1 MTRPQRP
8 PEAPATGSRSAVAST
23 ATTGAA
29 SAPKKVESPPVGIQ
43 DLSEDAFALLENA
56 SDVIFTHDL
65 TGRVTYFNETAVR
78 LTGFS
83 KQEGL
88 AMNIVDIVAPEHKT
102 QARETMLRKFEGE
115 PIYGVYELE
124 ILTKNGERIPME
136 VNNRVTYK
144 EGKPVGMQGIARD
157 LRERRREH
165 QALLESENKFRALAE
180 TAQSAIFIY
189 KGDHFVFFNEATQL
203 ITGYS
208 AHELRTITLWELV
221 HPEHSEFVKQRSRER
236 LSGGNPPPRYEIK
249 IVRKDGRIRWLDFMV
264 SLIPHEGDLAVLCI
278 GLDVTE
284 RKDAES
290 ELQVQKAYWE
300 QLFEHAPEAI
310 VIVDKEMRIQRMN
323 REFTRMFGFP
333 LEGNQG
339 VVIDDL
345 IVPADMKEEGK
356 QVSADVLAGRTV
368 RKETVRRKRDGT
380 LLNTSILVTPVSV
393 GGGLHAYY
401 AIYRD
406 ITERQRGEKIESAL
420 YRIAETT
427 SKSRDLDEL
436 YADIHDILS
445 ELMPADNCYIAVYDP
460 ATNMINFPYFVDE
473 VDSDAKPQPLGK
485 GATAYVLRTGQP
497 LLATPEV
504 FEELERQ
511 GEVELIGAPSIDWMG
526 VPLKDGDDT
535 FGVLALQSY
544 RENVRYGERD
554 KEILT
559 FVSQHI
565 AAAIAQKR
573 SDKALRESEAK
584 FRAVADTATSA
595 IYVQDGDKLLY
606 VNRAAELMTGYSNQ
620 ELLSMPAWDL
630 LHPDFK
636 HLKDFRAPESMMQGE
651 PLRMEFK
658 MVRKTGEV
666 RWWDFSGCVVSF
678 AGKRA
683 LLGTAFDATERKQSE
698 QLQSALYR
706 IASKA
711 STAQDLNELYAFIHA
726 VLGEFMYAR
735 NCFIALHDKAHNI
748 IHFPYFVDER
758 DPARTPTSHPSRPYA
773 NRLTEY
779 VLRTGEP
786 LLATPELLT
795 ELERHGEVQRYGP
808 PSLDWMGIPLKIG
821 DESFGVLVLQSYE
834 PNIRYGEREKEILTF
849 VSQQIASAIETKR
862 HQQAIQESE
871 SKFRAV
877 AETAPA
883 AIFIYRGQEVLYVN
897 PASEAILGYTR
908 EQLLSMKMLEFVSPE
923 MQEAVRRR
931 LVSRES
937 GALVS
942 SSFEVKVRIG
952 NGQERWMNFSGATIQ
967 YQGEP
972 AVMGIGIDVHERK
985 LAEQELLLQKAHLE
999 QLFEHAP
1006 EAMAIQGPD
1015 QKVARVNREFT
1026 NLFGYMPAEAVG
1038 HYLDELIAPPELIA
1052 EARSITTDTTLGNT
1066 VGAETIRKRKDGS
1079 LVDVSILGTPVGV
1092 AGGEVA
1098 FYAIYRDISRRK
1110 QAEQQLQELNASLE
1124 QRVNERTAQLQAANK
1139 ELEAFSYSVS
1149 HDLRSPLR
1157 HINGFVQLLSKKD
1170 APNLDAASQ
1179 RYLKTIADSAQRMG
1193 ALIDDLLAFSRTSRV
1208 EMRSQPVALDNIVNE
1223 VRKELA
1229 HLCEGRAIHWEISE
1243 LPVVK
1248 GDPPLLR
1255 VVWMNLISNAIKYTA
1270 PRPEARIEI
1279 GLAPIGTVV
1288 PDDAVDHGA
1297 LSANNCVVM
1306 IRDNGVGFDMS
1317 YAHKLFG
1324 VFQRLHREEEF
1335 EGTGIGLATV
1345 RRIVH
1350 RHGGAVWAE
1359 GTLNAGATIY
1369 LSLRKG
1375 TVQ

>member
-1 MTRPQRP
+1 MTKPLRPTETPAAGIRS
-8 PEAPATGSRSAVAST
+8 EASAAAVAV
-23 ATTGAA
+23 AKDPNKPYLDPAA
-29 SAPKKVESPPVGIQ
+29 
-43 DLSEDAFALLENA
+43 AL
-56 SDVIFTHDL
+56 
-65 TGRVTYFNETAVR
+65 
-78 LTGFS
+78 
-83 KQEGL
+83 Q
-88 AMNIVDIVAPEHKT
+88 
-102 QARETMLRKFEGE
+102 
-115 PIYGVYELE
+115 
-124 ILTKNGERIPME
+124 
-136 VNNRVTYK
+136 
-144 EGKPVGMQGIARD
+144 
-157 LRERRREH
+157 
-165 QALLESENKFRALAE
+165 ESESRFRALAE

-189 KGDHFVFFNEATQL
+189 QGDNFVYANQATEQ
-203 ITGYS
+203 ISGFDQ
-208 AHELRTITLWELV
+208 AELRALKIWELV
-221 HPEHSEFVKQRSRER
+221 HPDHREFVQQRSKER
-236 LSGGNPPPRYEIK
+236 QSGMNPPPRYEIK
-249 IVRKDGRIRWLDFMV
+249 IVRKDGRIRWLDFMA
-264 SLIPHEGDLAVLCI
+264 SLIPYEGGQAVLCI

-284 RKDAES
+284 RKDAET

-310 VIVDKEMRIQRMN
+310 VIVDDQMRIQRMN

-333 LEGNQG
+333 FEGNQG

-345 IVPADMKEEGK
+345 IVPANLKAEGK
-356 QVSADVLAGRTV
+356 EVSSEVLGGRTV
-368 RKETVRRKRDGT
+368 RKDTVRRRRDGT
-380 LLNTSILVTPVSV
+380 LIDTSILVTPIKLTE
-393 GGGLHAYY
+393 GQRAYY

-406 ITERQRGEKIESAL
+406 VTERTRGERIESAL

-427 SKSRDLDEL
+427 STARDLDEL
-436 YADIHDILS
+436 YASIHNILS
-445 ELMPADNCYIAVYDP
+445 ELMPADNCYIAVYDRE
-460 ATNMINFPYFVDE
+460 TDMLSFPYFVDE
-473 VDSDAKPQPLGK
+473 VDSDASPQPLGK

-497 LLATPEV
+497 LLATPEI
-504 FEELERQ
+504 FEEMERK

-526 VPLKDGDDT
+526 VPLKDGEVT

-595 IYVQDGDKLLY
+595 IYVQDGDRLLY
-606 VNRAAELMTGYSNQ
+606 VNRAAELMTGYSKE
-620 ELLSMPAWDL
+620 ELLSMRAWSI

-636 HLKDFRAPESMMQGE
+636 HLEAFRAPAAMAAGE

-658 MVRKTGEV
+658 IVRKTGEV
-666 RWWDFSGCVVSF
+666 RWWDFSGTIVSF
-678 AGKRA
+678 DGKRA

-735 NCFIALHDKAHNI
+735 NCFIALHDKAHNL

-773 NRLTEY
+773 KRLTEY
-779 VLRTGEP
+779 VLRTGNP
-786 LLATPELLT
+786 LLATPEMLD
-795 ELERHGEVQRYGP
+795 ELERHGEVQRFGP

-821 DESFGVLVLQSYE
+821 EESFGALVLQTYE

-862 HQQAIQESE
+862 HQ
-871 SKFRAV
+871 
-877 AETAPA
+877 
-883 AIFIYRGQEVLYVN
+883 
-897 PASEAILGYTR
+897 
-908 EQLLSMKMLEFVSPE
+908 
-923 MQEAVRRR
+923 
-931 LVSRES
+931 
-937 GALVS
+937 
-942 SSFEVKVRIG
+942 
-952 NGQERWMNFSGATIQ
+952 
-967 YQGEP
+967 
-972 AVMGIGIDVHERK
+972 
-985 LAEQELLLQKAHLE
+985 
-999 QLFEHAP
+999 
-1006 EAMAIQGPD
+1006 
-1015 QKVARVNREFT
+1015 
-1026 NLFGYMPAEAVG
+1026 
-1038 HYLDELIAPPELIA
+1038 
-1052 EARSITTDTTLGNT
+1052 
-1066 VGAETIRKRKDGS
+1066 
-1079 LVDVSILGTPVGV
+1079 
-1092 AGGEVA
+1092 
-1098 FYAIYRDISRRK
+1098 
-1110 QAEQQLQELNASLE
+1110 QQLQELNASLE

-1149 HDLRSPLR
+1149 HDLRAPLR
-1157 HINGFVQLLSKKD
+1157 HINGFVQLLTKKD
-1170 APNLDAASQ
+1170 APNLDSASQ

-1208 EMRSQPVALDNIVNE
+1208 EMRSQPVSLDQIVND
-1223 VRKELA
+1223 VRKDLA
-1229 HLCEGRAIHWEISE
+1229 PMCEGRNIHWNVQE

-1270 PRPEARIEI
+1270 PRTEAHIEI
-1279 GLAPIGTVV
+1279 ASAPVGTIV

-1306 IRDNGVGFDMS
+1306 VRDNGVGFDMS

-1359 GTLNAGATIY
+1359 GKLNHGATIY
-1369 LSLRKG
+1369 LSFRKG
-1375 TVQ
+1375 QV

>member
-1 MTRPQRP
+1 MTKPLRP
-8 PEAPATGSRSAVAST
+8 PENPRAEVRAAVGGAGAATAKASNKHIV
-23 ATTGAA
+23 A
-29 SAPKKVESPPVGIQ
+29 SAPAPGFSADALALIES
-43 DLSEDAFALLENA
+43 A
-56 SDVIFTHDL
+56 SDIVFTHDL
-65 TGRVTYFNETAVR
+65 TGRVTYLNATASQI
-78 LTGFS
+78 TGYT
-83 KQEGL
+83 KKEVL
-88 AMNIVDIVAPEHKT
+88 AINISDICAPAQKMHATEPMH
-102 QARETMLRKFEGE
+102 RKLAGE
-115 PIYGVYELE
+115 PIFGVYEVD
-124 ILTKNGERIPME
+124 ILTRYGERIPME
-136 VNNRVTYK
+136 VNNQVVYDNGR
-144 EGKPVGMQGIARD
+144 PVGMHGIARD

-165 QALLESENKFRALAE
+165 QALQESESRFRALAE
-180 TAQSAIFIY
+180 TAQSSIFIY
-189 KGDHFVFFNEATQL
+189 KGDHFVYANQATEQ
-203 ITGYS
+203 ISGFDQQ
-208 AHELRTITLWELV
+208 ELRELKVWELV
-221 HPEHSEFVKQRSRER
+221 HPDHRQFVRER
-236 LSGGNPPPRYEIK
+236 SKERQSGGNPPPRYEIK
-249 IVRKDGRIRWLDFMV
+249 IVRKDGRIRWLDFMA
-264 SLIPHEGDLAVLCI
+264 SLIPHEGGQAVLCI

-284 RKDAES
+284 RKDAETQ
-290 ELQVQKAYWE
+290 LQVQKAYWE

-310 VIVDKEMRIQRMN
+310 VIVDDEMRIQRMN

-333 LEGNQG
+333 FEGNQG

-345 IVPADMKEEGK
+345 IVPPDLKAEGK
-356 QVSADVLAGRTV
+356 EVSSEVLAGRTV
-368 RKETVRRKRDGT
+368 RKDTVRRRRDGT
-380 LLNTSILVTPVSV
+380 LLDTSILVTPINL
-393 GGGLHAYY
+393 GEGQRAYY

-406 ITERQRGEKIESAL
+406 VTERRRGEKIESAL

-427 SKSRDLDEL
+427 STARDLEEL
-436 YADIHDILS
+436 YASIHDILS

-460 ATNMINFPYFVDE
+460 ASKMISFPYFVDE
-473 VDSDAKPQPLGK
+473 VDSDARPQPLGK

-497 LLATPEV
+497 LLATPEI
-504 FEELERQ
+504 FEELERK

-526 VPLKDGDDT
+526 VPLKDGEKT

-573 SDKALRESEAK
+573 SDAALREREGK

-595 IYVQDGDKLLY
+595 IYVQEHDRLLS
-606 VNRAAELMTGYSNQ
+606 VNRAAELMTGYSKE
-620 ELLSMPAWDL
+620 ELLSMPSWDL

-636 HLKDFRAPESMMQGE
+636 HLENFRAPESMAQGE
-651 PLRMEFK
+651 PMRMEFK

-666 RWWDFSGCVVSF
+666 RWWDFSGCIVMY
-678 AGKRA
+678 GGRRA
-683 LLGTAFDATERKQSE
+683 LLGTAFDATDRKQSE

-726 VLGEFMYAR
+726 VLAEFMYAR
-735 NCFIALHDKAHNI
+735 NCFIALHDKAHNL
-748 IHFPYFVDER
+748 IHFPYYVDER
-758 DPARTPTSHPSRPYA
+758 DPATTPTSHPSRPYA
-773 NRLTEY
+773 KRLTEY

-786 LLATPELLT
+786 LLATPEMLDG
-795 ELERHGEVQRYGP
+795 LERKGEVQRYGP

-821 DESFGVLVLQSYE
+821 KESFGALVLQTYE
-834 PNIRYGEREKEILTF
+834 PNIRYGEREKEVLTF
-849 VSQQIASAIETKR
+849 VSQQISSAIETKR

-883 AIFIYRGQEVLYVN
+883 AIFIYRGDKVLYVN
-897 PASEAILGYTR
+897 PASEAILGYSR
-908 EQLLSMKMLEFVSPE
+908 EQLLKMKMLEFVSVE

-931 LVSRES
+931 LEMRAQGQSM
-937 GALVS
+937 AP
-942 SSFEVKVRIG
+942 SFEVKVRIG
-952 NGQERWMNFSGATIQ
+952 TGQERWMNFSGASIQ

-972 AVMGIGIDVHERK
+972 AVLGIGIDVHERK

-1015 QKVARVNREFT
+1015 QKVVRVNLEFT
-1026 NLFGYMPAEAVG
+1026 NLFGYEPKEAIG
-1038 HYLDELIAPPELIA
+1038 HYLDDLIAPQGLEA
-1052 EARSITTDTTLGNT
+1052 EARAITSDTTMGNR
-1066 VGAETIRKRKDGS
+1066 VGAETKRKRKDGS
-1079 LVDVSILGTPVGV
+1079 LVDVSILGTSVGV
-1092 AGGEVA
+1092 PGGDTA

-1149 HDLRSPLR
+1149 HDLRAPLR

-1170 APNLDAASQ
+1170 GPNLDPASQ

-1193 ALIDDLLAFSRTSRV
+1193 ALIDDFLSFSRTNLV
-1208 EMRSQPVALDNIVNE
+1208 EMRFQALFLDQIVND
-1223 VRKELA
+1223 VLKELA
-1229 HLCEGRAIHWEISE
+1229 HLCEGRNIDWHIQE

-1255 VVWMNLISNAIKYTA
+1255 VVWMNLIANAIKYTS
-1270 PRPEARIEI
+1270 PRAEARIEI
-1279 GLAPIGTVV
+1279 TPAPVGTVV

-1306 IRDNGVGFDMS
+1306 VRDNGVGFDMS

-1359 GTLNAGATIY
+1359 GKLNQGATIY

>member
-1 MTRPQRP
+1 
-8 PEAPATGSRSAVAST
+8 
-23 ATTGAA
+23 
-29 SAPKKVESPPVGIQ
+29 
-43 DLSEDAFALLENA
+43 
-56 SDVIFTHDL
+56 
-65 TGRVTYFNETAVR
+65 
-78 LTGFS
+78 
-83 KQEGL
+83 
-88 AMNIVDIVAPEHKT
+88 
-102 QARETMLRKFEGE
+102 
-115 PIYGVYELE
+115 
-124 ILTKNGERIPME
+124 
-136 VNNRVTYK
+136 
-144 EGKPVGMQGIARD
+144 MQGIARD

-165 QALLESENKFRALAE
+165 AALEESENRFRALAE

-189 KGDHFVFFNEATQL
+189 KDDNFVFFNHATEQ
-203 ITGYS
+203 ISGY
-208 AHELRTITLWELV
+208 HDKELRGLKIWELV
-221 HPEHSEFVKQRSRER
+221 HPDHREFVRERSRER
-236 LSGGNPPPRYEIK
+236 QSGGDPPPRYEIK
-249 IVRKDGRIRWLDFMV
+249 IVRKDGRIRWLDFMA
-264 SLIPHEGDLAVLCI
+264 SMIPHEGGMAVLCI

-284 RKDAES
+284 RKEAET
-290 ELQVQKAYWE
+290 ELQIQKAYWE

-310 VIVDKEMRIQRMN
+310 VIVDDEMRIQRMN
-323 REFTRMFGFP
+323 REFTRTFGFP
-333 LEGNQG
+333 FEGNQG

-345 IVPADMKEEGK
+345 IVPANLKDEGK
-356 QVSADVLAGRTV
+356 EVSSDVLAGRTV
-368 RKETVRRKRDGT
+368 RKDTVRRRRDGT
-380 LLNTSILVTPVSV
+380 LLDTSILVTPINL
-393 GGGLHAYY
+393 GEGQRAYY

-406 ITERQRGEKIESAL
+406 VTERRRGEKIESAL

-427 SKSRDLDEL
+427 STARDLEEL
-436 YADIHDILS
+436 YASIHDILS

-460 ATNMINFPYFVDE
+460 ASKMISFPYFVDE
-473 VDSDAKPQPLGK
+473 VDSDARPQPLGK

-497 LLATPEV
+497 LLATPEI
-504 FEELERQ
+504 FEELERK

-526 VPLKDGDDT
+526 VPLKDGEHT

-565 AAAIAQKR
+565 AAAIVQKR

-595 IYVQDGDKLLY
+595 IYVQDKEQLLY
-606 VNRAAELMTGYSNQ
+606 VNRAAELMTGYSKE
-620 ELLSMPAWDL
+620 ELLSMRAWDL

-636 HLKDFRAPESMMQGE
+636 HLEDFRAPDTMAQGE
-651 PLRMEFK
+651 PMRMEFK

-666 RWWDFSGCVVSF
+666 RWWDFSGCIVSYG
-678 AGKRA
+678 GKRA

-735 NCFIALHDKAHNI
+735 NCFIALHDKAHNL
-748 IHFPYFVDER
+748 IHFPYYVDER
-758 DPARTPTSHPSRPYA
+758 DPAQTPTSHPSRPYA

-779 VLRTGEP
+779 VLRTAEP
-786 LLATPELLT
+786 LLATPELLK
-795 ELERHGEVQRYGP
+795 ELERHGQVQRYGP

-821 DESFGVLVLQSYE
+821 EQSFGVLVLQSYE
-834 PNIRYGEREKEILTF
+834 PNIRYGEREKEVLTF

-862 HQQAIQESE
+862 HQQAIQELN
-871 SKFRAV
+871 V
-877 AETAPA
+877 T
-883 AIFIYRGQEVLYVN
+883 
-897 PASEAILGYTR
+897 
-908 EQLLSMKMLEFVSPE
+908 LE
-923 MQEAVRRR
+923 
-931 LVSRES
+931 
-937 GALVS
+937 
-942 SSFEVKVRIG
+942 
-952 NGQERWMNFSGATIQ
+952 ERVF
-967 YQGEP
+967 
-972 AVMGIGIDVHERK
+972 
-985 LAEQELLLQKAHLE
+985 
-999 QLFEHAP
+999 
-1006 EAMAIQGPD
+1006 
-1015 QKVARVNREFT
+1015 
-1026 NLFGYMPAEAVG
+1026 
-1038 HYLDELIAPPELIA
+1038 
-1052 EARSITTDTTLGNT
+1052 
-1066 VGAETIRKRKDGS
+1066 
-1079 LVDVSILGTPVGV
+1079 
-1092 AGGEVA
+1092 
-1098 FYAIYRDISRRK
+1098 
-1110 QAEQQLQELNASLE
+1110 
-1124 QRVNERTAQLQAANK
+1124 ERTAQLQAANK

-1149 HDLRSPLR
+1149 HDLRAPLR

-1170 APNLDAASQ
+1170 GPNLDSASQ

-1208 EMRSQPVALDNIVNE
+1208 EMRSQPVSLDQIVND

-1229 HLCEGRAIHWEISE
+1229 HLCEGRKIDWEIQE

-1270 PRPEARIEI
+1270 PRAEARIEI
-1279 GLAPIGTVV
+1279 APAPIGTVV

-1306 IRDNGVGFDMS
+1306 VRDNGVGFDMS

-1359 GTLNAGATIY
+1359 GKLNEGATIY
-1369 LSLRKG
+1369 LSFRKG
-1375 TVQ
+1375 QVQ

>member
-1 MTRPQRP
+1 MTKPLRP
-8 PEAPATGSRSAVAST
+8 PEAPAAGIRSAAAGT
-23 ATTGAA
+23 AAA
-29 SAPKKVESPPVGIQ
+29 TAKDTK
-43 DLSEDAFALLENA
+43 LSKLDPAVSSGLNGDGFALIENA
-56 SDVIFTHDL
+56 SDIIFTHDL
-65 TGRVTYFNETAVR
+65 TGRVTYLNVTAAR
-78 LTGFS
+78 ITGYS
-83 KQEGL
+83 KEEGL
-88 AMNIVDIVAPEHKT
+88 TMNIVDIVAPEYKKD
-102 QARETMLRKFEGE
+102 AAATMHRKFGGE
-115 PIYGVYELE
+115 PIVGVYELE
-124 ILTKNGERIPME
+124 ILTKHGERIPME
-136 VNNRVTYK
+136 VNNQLIYENGV
-144 EGKPVGMQGIARD
+144 PIGMQGIARD
-157 LRERRREH
+157 LRERRRDHE
-165 QALLESENKFRALAE
+165 ALQESESRFRALAE

-189 KGDHFVFFNEATQL
+189 KGDKFVFFNEATQH

-208 AHELRTITLWELV
+208 VEELRAITLWELV
-221 HPEHSEFVKQRSRER
+221 HPEHREFVRERSQER

-264 SLIPHEGDLAVLCI
+264 SLIPHEGGQAVLCI
-278 GLDVTE
+278 GLDVSE
-284 RKDAES
+284 RKDAETQ
-290 ELQVQKAYWE
+290 LQVQKAYWE

-310 VIVDKEMRIQRMN
+310 VIVDHQMRIQRMN

-345 IVPADMKEEGK
+345 IVPPDLKDEGK
-356 QVSADVLAGRTV
+356 EVSSEVLAGRTV
-368 RKETVRRKRDGT
+368 RRDTVRRRRDGT
-380 LLNTSILVTPVSV
+380 LINTSILVTPINL
-393 GGGLHAYY
+393 GEGQRAYY

-406 ITERQRGEKIESAL
+406 VTERTRGQKIESAL

-427 SKSRDLDEL
+427 STAKDLEEL
-436 YADIHDILS
+436 YASIHDILA
-445 ELMPADNCYIAVYDP
+445 ELMPADNCYIAVYDRD
-460 ATNMINFPYFVDE
+460 TDMISFPYFVDE
-473 VDSDAKPQPLGK
+473 VDTNMDPQPLGK
-485 GATAYVLRTGQP
+485 GATAYVLRTGQS
-497 LLATPEV
+497 LLATPEI
-504 FEELERQ
+504 FEEMERR

-526 VPLKDGDDT
+526 VPLKDGDVT

-595 IYVQDGDKLLY
+595 IYVQDGDRLLY
-606 VNRAAELMTGYSNQ
+606 VNRAAELMTGYSKE
-620 ELLSMPAWDL
+620 ELLSMKAWDI

-636 HLKDFRAPESMMQGE
+636 HLETFRAPQAMAQGE

-666 RWWDFSGCVVSF
+666 RWWDFSGTIVSF
-678 AGKRA
+678 DGKRA
-683 LLGTAFDATERKQSE
+683 LLGTAFDATDRKQSE

-735 NCFIALHDKAHNI
+735 NCFIALHDKAHNM

-779 VLRTGEP
+779 VLRTGKP
-786 LLATPELLT
+786 LLATPEQLE
-795 ELERHGEVQRYGP
+795 ELERHGEVHRFGP
-808 PSLDWMGIPLKIG
+808 ASLDWMGIPLKIG
-821 DESFGVLVLQSYE
+821 EESFGALVLQTYE
-834 PNIRYGEREKEILTF
+834 ANIRYGEREKEILTF
-849 VSQQIASAIETKR
+849 VSQQISSAIETKR

-883 AIFIYRGQEVLYVN
+883 AIFIYRGDQVLYVN
-897 PASEAILGYTR
+897 PASEAILGYSR
-908 EQLLSMKMLEFVSPE
+908 EQLLKMKMLEFVSVE

-931 LVSRES
+931 LEARAHGQSMS
-937 GALVS
+937 P
-942 SSFEVKVRIG
+942 SFEVKVRIG
-952 NGQERWMNFSGATIQ
+952 TGQERWMNFSGAAIQ

-1015 QKVARVNREFT
+1015 QKVVRVNREFT
-1026 NLFGYMPAEAVG
+1026 NLFGYVPEEAIG
-1038 HYLDELIAPPELIA
+1038 HYLDELIAPTGLEA
-1052 EARSITTDTTLGNT
+1052 EARSITTDTTMGNT
-1066 VGAETIRKRKDGS
+1066 VGAETKRRRKDGS

-1110 QAEQQLQELNASLE
+1110 QAELQLQELNASLE

-1149 HDLRSPLR
+1149 HDLRAPLR

-1170 APNLDAASQ
+1170 APNLDSASQ

-1208 EMRSQPVALDNIVNE
+1208 EMRSQPVSLDQIVND

-1229 HLCEGRAIHWEISE
+1229 HLCEGRTIQWDVRE

-1255 VVWMNLISNAIKYTA
+1255 VVWMNLIANAIKYTA
-1270 PRPEARIEI
+1270 PRTEAHIEI
-1279 GLAPIGTVV
+1279 APAPVGTIV

-1306 IRDNGVGFDMS
+1306 VRDNGVGFDMS

-1359 GTLNAGATIY
+1359 GKLNQGATIY
-1369 LSLRKG
+1369 LSFRKG
-1375 TVQ
+1375 QVQ

>member
-1 MTRPQRP
+1 MTKPLRP
-8 PEAPATGSRSAVAST
+8 PENPRAEVRAVVGGAGAATAKASNKHIV
-23 ATTGAA
+23 A
-29 SAPKKVESPPVGIQ
+29 SAPAPGFSADALALIES
-43 DLSEDAFALLENA
+43 A
-56 SDVIFTHDL
+56 SDIVFTHDL
-65 TGRVTYFNETAVR
+65 TGRVTYLNATASR
-78 LTGFS
+78 ITGYS
-83 KQEGL
+83 KEEGL
-88 AMNIVDIVAPEHKT
+88 TMNIIDIVAPDHKMHAT
-102 QARETMLRKFEGE
+102 ETMHRKLAGE
-115 PIYGVYELE
+115 PIFGVYEVD
-124 ILTKNGERIPME
+124 ILTRYGERIPME
-136 VNNRVTYK
+136 VNNQVVYDNGR
-144 EGKPVGMQGIARD
+144 PVGMHGIARD
-157 LRERRREH
+157 QRERRREH
-165 QALLESENKFRALAE
+165 QALQESESRFRALAE
-180 TAQSAIFIY
+180 TAQSSIFIY
-189 KGDHFVFFNEATQL
+189 KGEHFVYANQATEQ
-203 ITGYS
+203 ISGFDQQ
-208 AHELRTITLWELV
+208 ELRELKVWELV
-221 HPEHSEFVKQRSRER
+221 HPDHRQFVRER
-236 LSGGNPPPRYEIK
+236 SKERQSGGDPPPRYEIK
-249 IVRKDGRIRWLDFMV
+249 IVRKDGRIRWLDFMA
-264 SLIPHEGDLAVLCI
+264 SLIPHEGGQAVLCI
-278 GLDVTE
+278 GLDVPE
-284 RKDAES
+284 RKDAETQ
-290 ELQVQKAYWE
+290 LQVQKAYWE

-310 VIVDKEMRIQRMN
+310 VIVDDEMRIQRMN

-333 LEGNQG
+333 FEGNQG

-345 IVPADMKEEGK
+345 IVPPNLKAEGK
-356 QVSADVLAGRTV
+356 EVSADVLAGRTV
-368 RKETVRRKRDGT
+368 RKDTVRRRRDGT
-380 LLNTSILVTPVSV
+380 LLDTSILVTPINLAE
-393 GGGLHAYY
+393 GQHAYY

-406 ITERQRGEKIESAL
+406 VTERRRGEKIESAL

-427 SKSRDLDEL
+427 STARDLEEL
-436 YADIHDILS
+436 YASIHDILS

-460 ATNMINFPYFVDE
+460 QTDMLSFPYFVDE
-473 VDSDAKPQPLGK
+473 VDSDASPQRLGK

-497 LLATPEV
+497 LLATPEI
-504 FEELERQ
+504 FEEMERR

-526 VPLKDGDDT
+526 VPLKEGDQT

-565 AAAIAQKR
+565 ASAIVQKR

-595 IYVQDGDKLLY
+595 IYVQDQDRLLY
-606 VNRAAELMTGYSNQ
+606 VNRAAELMTGYSKE

-636 HLKDFRAPESMMQGE
+636 HLKNFRAPDSTSQGE

-658 MVRKTGEV
+658 MIRKTGEE
-666 RWWDFSGCVVSF
+666 RWWDFSGCIVMY
-678 AGKRA
+678 GGRRA

-735 NCFIALHDKAHNI
+735 NCFIALHDKAHDL

-758 DPARTPTSHPSRPYA
+758 DPATTPTSHPSRPYA
-773 NRLTEY
+773 KRLTEY

-786 LLATPELLT
+786 LLATPERLD
-795 ELERHGEVQRYGP
+795 ELERIGEVQRYGP

-821 DESFGVLVLQSYE
+821 DESFGALVLQTYE

-849 VSQQIASAIETKR
+849 VSQQISTAIETKR
-862 HQQAIQESE
+862 HQQVIQESE

-883 AIFIYRGQEVLYVN
+883 AIFIYRGEQVLYVN
-897 PASEAILGYTR
+897 PASEVILGYTR
-908 EQLLSMKMLEFVSPE
+908 EQLLSKNILEFVSPE
-923 MQEAVRRR
+923 MKEVVRRR
-931 LVSRES
+931 LVARKNGETLSPSLEIKIRVGS
-937 GALVS
+937 
-942 SSFEVKVRIG
+942 
-952 NGQERWMNFSGATIQ
+952 GQERWLNFSGAPIQ

-1015 QKVARVNREFT
+1015 QRVVRVNREFT
-1026 NLFGYMPAEAVG
+1026 NLFGYTPKEAIG
-1038 HYLDELIAPPELIA
+1038 HYLDELIAHKDLEK
-1052 EARSITTDTTLGNT
+1052 EARSITQDTTLGNT
-1066 VGAETIRKRKDGS
+1066 VGAETKRKRKDGT
-1079 LVDVSILGTPVGV
+1079 LVDVSILGTSVGV
-1092 AGGEVA
+1092 DGGEVS

-1149 HDLRSPLR
+1149 HDLRAPLR

-1170 APNLDAASQ
+1170 GPNLDGASQ

-1208 EMRSQPVALDNIVNE
+1208 EMRSQPVALDNIVND

-1229 HLCEGRAIHWEISE
+1229 HLCEGRTIHWEISD

-1255 VVWMNLISNAIKYTA
+1255 VVWMNLIANAIKYTS
-1270 PRPEARIEI
+1270 PRAEARIEI
-1279 GLAPIGTVV
+1279 TPAPVGTVV

-1306 IRDNGVGFDMS
+1306 VRDNGVGFDMS

-1359 GTLNAGATIY
+1359 GKPNEGATIY

>member
-1 MTRPQRP
+1 MSGV
-8 PEAPATGSRSAVAST
+8 AAAVAKDSHKSHRDPI
-23 ATTGAA
+23 AA
-29 SAPKKVESPPVGIQ
+29 
-43 DLSEDAFALLENA
+43 LE
-56 SDVIFTHDL
+56 
-65 TGRVTYFNETAVR
+65 
-78 LTGFS
+78 
-83 KQEGL
+83 
-88 AMNIVDIVAPEHKT
+88 
-102 QARETMLRKFEGE
+102 
-115 PIYGVYELE
+115 
-124 ILTKNGERIPME
+124 
-136 VNNRVTYK
+136 
-144 EGKPVGMQGIARD
+144 
-157 LRERRREH
+157 
-165 QALLESENKFRALAE
+165 ESENRFRALAE

-189 KGDHFVFFNEATQL
+189 KGDNFVFFNQATEQ
-203 ITGYS
+203 ISGYNEK
-208 AHELRTITLWELV
+208 ELLGLKVWELV
-221 HPEHSEFVKQRSRER
+221 HPDHREFVRQRSQER
-236 LSGGNPPPRYEIK
+236 QSGGNPPPRYEIK
-249 IVRKDGRIRWLDFMV
+249 IVRKDGRIRWLDFMA
-264 SLIPHEGDLAVLCI
+264 SLIPHEGGVAVLCI

-284 RKDAES
+284 RKEAET
-290 ELQVQKAYWE
+290 ELQIQKAYWE

-310 VIVDKEMRIQRMN
+310 VIVDSQMRIQRMN

-333 LEGNQG
+333 FEGNQG
-339 VVIDDL
+339 VAIDDL
-345 IVPADMKEEGK
+345 IVPADLKPEGRE
-356 QVSADVLAGRTV
+356 VGAEVLAGRTV
-368 RKETVRRKRDGT
+368 RKDTVRRRRDGT
-380 LLNTSILVTPVSV
+380 LIDTSILVTPINL
-393 GGGLHAYY
+393 GEGQRAYY

-406 ITERQRGEKIESAL
+406 VTERRRGEMIESAL

-427 SKSRDLDEL
+427 STARDLDEL
-436 YADIHDILS
+436 YASIHDILS

-460 ATNMINFPYFVDE
+460 QTDMLSFPYFVDE
-473 VDSDAKPQPLGK
+473 VDSDASPQRLGK
-485 GATAYVLRTGQP
+485 GATAYVLRTGQS

-504 FEELERQ
+504 FEELERK

-526 VPLKDGDDT
+526 VPLKDGDHT

-565 AAAIAQKR
+565 AAAIVQKR

-595 IYVQDGDKLLY
+595 IYVQDHDRLLY
-606 VNRAAELMTGYSNQ
+606 VNRAAELMTGYSKE
-620 ELLSMPAWDL
+620 ELLSMRAWDL

-636 HLKDFRAPESMMQGE
+636 HLEDFRGPESMAAGE

-658 MVRKTGEV
+658 MVRKSGEV
-666 RWWDFSGCVVSF
+666 RWWDFSGCIVSF
-678 AGKRA
+678 GGKRA
-683 LLGTAFDATERKQSE
+683 LLGTAFDATERKQAE

-711 STAQDLNELYAFIHA
+711 STAQDLNELYAFIHT

-758 DPARTPTSHPSRPYA
+758 DPAHTPTSHPSRPYA

-821 DESFGVLVLQSYE
+821 EQSFGVLVLQSYE
-834 PNIRYGEREKEILTF
+834 PNIRYGDREKEILTF

-862 HQQAIQESE
+862 HQQAIQELN
-871 SKFRAV
+871 V
-877 AETAPA
+877 T
-883 AIFIYRGQEVLYVN
+883 
-897 PASEAILGYTR
+897 
-908 EQLLSMKMLEFVSPE
+908 LE
-923 MQEAVRRR
+923 
-931 LVSRES
+931 
-937 GALVS
+937 
-942 SSFEVKVRIG
+942 
-952 NGQERWMNFSGATIQ
+952 ERVF
-967 YQGEP
+967 
-972 AVMGIGIDVHERK
+972 
-985 LAEQELLLQKAHLE
+985 
-999 QLFEHAP
+999 
-1006 EAMAIQGPD
+1006 
-1015 QKVARVNREFT
+1015 
-1026 NLFGYMPAEAVG
+1026 
-1038 HYLDELIAPPELIA
+1038 
-1052 EARSITTDTTLGNT
+1052 
-1066 VGAETIRKRKDGS
+1066 
-1079 LVDVSILGTPVGV
+1079 
-1092 AGGEVA
+1092 
-1098 FYAIYRDISRRK
+1098 
-1110 QAEQQLQELNASLE
+1110 
-1124 QRVNERTAQLQAANK
+1124 ERTAQLQAANK

-1149 HDLRSPLR
+1149 HDLRAPLR

-1170 APNLDAASQ
+1170 GPNLDPASQ
-1179 RYLKTIADSAQRMG
+1179 RYLKTIGDSAQRMG

-1208 EMRSQPVALDNIVNE
+1208 EMRSQPVSLDQIVND

-1229 HLCEGRAIHWEISE
+1229 HLCEGRNIDWEVQE

-1255 VVWMNLISNAIKYTA
+1255 VVWMNLISNALKYTA
-1270 PRPEARIEI
+1270 PRAQARIEI
-1279 GLAPIGTVV
+1279 APAPIGTVV

-1306 IRDNGVGFDMS
+1306 VRDNGVGFDMS

-1359 GTLNAGATIY
+1359 GKLNEGATIY

-1375 TVQ
+1375 QVQ

>member
-1 MTRPQRP
+1 M
-8 PEAPATGSRSAVAST
+8 RSAAS
-23 ATTGAA
+23 GAA
-29 SAPKKVESPPVGIQ
+29 VVKATQTAKQ
-43 DLSEDAFALLENA
+43 DPNIASGLNGDGFALIENA
-56 SDVIFTHDL
+56 SDIIFTHDL
-65 TGRVTYFNETAVR
+65 TGKVTYLNATAVR
-78 LTGFS
+78 ITGFS
-83 KQEGL
+83 KEEGL
-88 AMNIVDIVAPEHKT
+88 TMNIVDIVAPEYKKH
-102 QARETMLRKFEGE
+102 AAETMHRKFAGE
-115 PIYGVYELE
+115 PIVGVYELE
-124 ILTKNGERIPME
+124 ILTKDGERIPME
-136 VNNRVTYK
+136 VNNRIML
-144 EGKPVGMQGIARD
+144 ENGKPVGMQGIARD

-165 QALLESENKFRALAE
+165 LALQESENRFRALAE

-189 KGDHFVFFNEATQL
+189 KGDNFVFSNQATEQ
-203 ITGYS
+203 ISGYS
-208 AHELRTITLWELV
+208 QQELRGLKIWELV
-221 HPEHSEFVKQRSRER
+221 HPDHREFVRQRSKER
-236 LSGGNPPPRYEIK
+236 QSGGNPPPRYEIK
-249 IVRKDGRIRWLDFMV
+249 IVRKDGRIRWLDFMA
-264 SLIPHEGDLAVLCI
+264 SLIPHEGGLAVLCI

-284 RKDAES
+284 RKQAETQ
-290 ELQVQKAYWE
+290 LQVQKAYWE

-310 VIVDKEMRIQRMN
+310 VIVDDHMRIQRMN

-333 LEGNQG
+333 FEGNQG

-345 IVPADMKEEGK
+345 IVPANLKNEGRE
-356 QVSADVLAGRTV
+356 VSSEVLAGRTV
-368 RKETVRRKRDGT
+368 RKDTVRRRRDGM
-380 LLNTSILVTPVSV
+380 LIDTSILVTPINV
-393 GGGLHAYY
+393 GEGQRAYY

-406 ITERQRGEKIESAL
+406 VTERRRGEKIESAL

-427 SKSRDLDEL
+427 STARDLDEL
-436 YADIHDILS
+436 YASIHDILA
-445 ELMPADNCYIAVYDP
+445 ELMPADNCYIAVYDRD
-460 ATNMINFPYFVDE
+460 TNMISFPYFVDE
-473 VDSDAKPQPLGK
+473 IDSDASPQLLGK
-485 GATAYVLRTGQP
+485 GATAYVLRTGQS
-497 LLATPEV
+497 LLATPEI
-504 FEELERQ
+504 FEEMERK
-511 GEVELIGAPSIDWMG
+511 GEIELIGAPSIDWMG
-526 VPLKDGDDT
+526 VPLRDGDET

-565 AAAIAQKR
+565 AAAIVQKR

-595 IYVQDGDKLLY
+595 IYVQDRDRLLY
-606 VNRAAELMTGYSNQ
+606 VNRAAELMTGYSKD
-620 ELLSMPAWDL
+620 ELLSMRAWEI

-636 HLKDFRAPESMMQGE
+636 HLEKFQPSPAMPQGE
-651 PLRMEFK
+651 PLRMEFQI
-658 MVRKTGEV
+658 VRKEGEV

-678 AGKRA
+678 DGSPA
-683 LLGTAFDATERKQSE
+683 LLGTAFDVTERKQSE

-711 STAQDLNELYAFIHA
+711 STAQDLNELYTFIHA

-735 NCFIALHDKAHNI
+735 NCFIALHDKAHNL

-773 NRLTEY
+773 KRLTEY
-779 VLRTGEP
+779 VLRTRKP
-786 LLATPELLT
+786 LLATPERLD
-795 ELERHGEVQRYGP
+795 ELERKGEVQRYGP

-821 DESFGVLVLQSYE
+821 EESFGVLVLQTYE

-897 PASEAILGYTR
+897 PASETILGYSR
-908 EQLLSMKMLEFVSPE
+908 EQLLKMKMLEFVSVE
-923 MQEAVRRR
+923 MQEAVRQR
-931 LVSRES
+931 LAARAEGQSMS
-937 GALVS
+937 A
-942 SSFEVKVRIG
+942 SFEVKVRIG

-1015 QKVARVNREFT
+1015 QKVIRVNREFT
-1026 NLFGYMPAEAVG
+1026 NLFGYAPEEAIG
-1038 HYLDELIAPPELIA
+1038 HFLDELIAPAGFEA
-1052 EARSITTDTTLGNT
+1052 EAPSINTDTTLGNT
-1066 VGAETIRKRKDGS
+1066 VGTETKRKRKDGS

-1149 HDLRSPLR
+1149 HDLRAPLR
-1157 HINGFVQLLSKKD
+1157 HINGFVQLLTKKD
-1170 APNLDAASQ
+1170 APTLDAASQ
-1179 RYLKTIADSAQRMG
+1179 RYLKTIGDSAQRMG

-1208 EMRSQPVALDNIVNE
+1208 EMRSQPVSLNQIVND
-1223 VRKELA
+1223 VRKDLA
-1229 HLCEGRAIHWEISE
+1229 HLCEGRTIHWEVQE

-1270 PRPEARIEI
+1270 PRAEAHIEI
-1279 GLAPIGTVV
+1279 APAPVGTVV

-1306 IRDNGVGFDMS
+1306 VRDNGVGFDMS

-1359 GTLNAGATIY
+1359 GKLNQGATIY
-1369 LSLRKG
+1369 LSFRKG
-1375 TVQ
+1375 QVE